1 MNNEFRA
8 KFTPVLQKMGSD
20 NFAEAM
26 EAQSLFATA
35 IAVPL
40 REGIQSGYTL
50 DGIFESVPV
59 QNGVTAE
66 WPIDLLAPGTEKEH
80 IAYTIPNWGYI
91 PEKHIESDYVRVPTY
106 EVGSSI
112 DMLLKYARDA
122 RWDVVSRALQV
133 MEAGFWKKM
142 SDDGF
147 HLLLAAGVDRN
158 VVVYDSD
165 ASAGILT
172 KRLISLMQIAM
183 RRNGGGNSTS
193 INRGK
198 LTDIFL
204 SPECIE
210 DIRNWNIDQLDEIS
224 RREVY
229 LAPNNKV
236 VRIFGV
242 TLHDMDEFGE
252 SQEYQNYYTS
262 DLGATLGPSS
272 DVELLL
278 GLDLSKNDSFVMPT
292 RNGGNVEV
300 TADPTMHRQRRMGWY
315 GWTEYGFGC
324 LDNRRVILGSA

>member
-1 MNNEFRA
+1 MNTEFQA
-8 KFTPVLQKMGSD
+8 KYTPVLQKMGSL
-20 NFAEAM
+20 NYPEAM
-26 EAQSLFATA
+26 LAQDIFAQ
-35 IAVPL
+35 AVTLPL
-40 REGIQSGYTL
+40 KEGIQAGYTL
-50 DGIFESVPV
+50 DGIFQSVPIA
-59 QNGVTAE
+59 NGITAE

-80 IAYTIPNWGYI
+80 IAYTIPNQGYI
-91 PEKHIESDYVRVPTY
+91 PQKSVESDYVTVPTY
-106 EVGSSI
+106 EVGNSI

-122 RWDVVSRALQV
+122 RWDVVGRALQV

-158 VVVYDSD
+158 IVIYDSD

-193 INRGK
+193 VNRGK

-210 DIRNWNIDQLDEIS
+210 DIRNWNIDQLDEVS
-224 RREVY
+224 RREIY
-229 LAPNNKV
+229 LAPNDRV

-242 TLHDMDEFGE
+242 TLHDMDELGDG
-252 SQEYQNYYTS
+252 QEYQNYYTG

-272 DVELLL
+272 DTELLL
-278 GLDLSKNDSFVMPT
+278 GLDLSKGDSFVMPS
-292 RNGGNVEV
+292 RNGGQVEV
-300 TADPTMHRQRRMGWY
+300 TADNMLHRQRRMGWY
-315 GWTEYGFGC
+315 AWTEYGFGV